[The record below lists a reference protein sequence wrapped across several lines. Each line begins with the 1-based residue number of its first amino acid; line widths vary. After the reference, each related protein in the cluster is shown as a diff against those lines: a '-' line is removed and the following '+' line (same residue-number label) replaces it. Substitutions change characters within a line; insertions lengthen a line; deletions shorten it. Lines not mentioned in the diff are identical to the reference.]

1 MSNPT
6 VKVLVVAEEV
16 LVRRAL
22 AMELAA
28 CLAGAEVTPAG
39 GDEEATE
46 ILRQH
51 PHDVALVDIGAQEGD
66 GIKLLREIRTRWPQ
80 MPVILL
86 SDREDG
92 ETVRAALTAG
102 AAGYVLK
109 DAAPEDLATAVQVAR
124 SGSGN
129 MISARAARN
138 LSLTEDFGRRRV
150 APDLAQSAGLTR
162 REVEVLEILAE
173 GATNRQISRRLF
185 LSEKTV
191 KAHLASAFRRLGVQN
206 RTQAAMAAAAMGIAG
221 LSPGRGER
229 GAGYQPA
236 PA

>member
-1 MSNPT
+1 M
-6 VKVLVVAEEV
+6 KALLVSGET
-16 LVRRAL
+16 LVRQAL
-22 AMELAA
+22 AVVLTA
-28 CLAGAEVTPAG
+28 CLDGAEVTQAG
-39 GDEEATE
+39 GAKDAAEV
-46 ILRQH
+46 LRH
-51 PHDVALVDIGAQEGD
+51 GPHDVALVDIGTAEGD
-66 GIKLLREIRTRWPQ
+66 CAELLRAIHSARPDL
-80 MPVILL
+80 PVVILSA
-86 SDREDG
+86 SDDPEAVG
-92 ETVRAALTAG
+92 AALGAG

-109 DAAPEDLATAVQVAR
+109 DAGPKDLATAVWMAR